1 MSSLPRAT
9 VHLDNIVAN
18 WRTLAALHPK
28 ANTSAVLKANA
39 YGLGTE
45 RVAAALTSAGCDTF
59 FVAYPEEGAVVRK
72 AVGPDPSIFIL
83 NGPAPASM
91 HLFHAHSLIAVLNSP
106 AQIRLWSDAGN
117 SPCALHFNT
126 GINRLG
132 LPASMPQTDGDA
144 LRAMNPV
151 LVMSHLACADEPDHA
166 LNAAQLAAFR
176 KITDAFPG
184 VPASL
189 ANSAGCYL
197 GRDYGFQFTR
207 PGIALYGG
215 SVPPARIQLRHA
227 VTLDAEILSVFPVKA
242 GDRVGYGATFTA
254 PQDMLLATVGLGY
267 ADGVLRSASNCF
279 IGWLDGVPCPVTG
292 RVSMDLIT
300 IDVSKAQPSAKAGVR
315 VEFLGANAKL
325 EDQAARANTLG
336 YELLTGLG
344 TRVER
349 LYP

>member
-83 NGPAPASM
+83 NGPTPASM

>member
-45 RVAAALTSAGCDTF
+45 RVAAALASAGCDTF

-91 HLFHAHSLIAVLNSP
+91 YLFHAHSLIAVLNSP

-151 LVMSHLACADEPDHA
+151 LVMSHLACADEPAHA
-166 LNAAQLAAFR
+166 LNAAQLVAFR

>member
-45 RVAAALTSAGCDTF
+45 RVAAALASAGCDTF

-106 AQIRLWSDAGN
+106 AQIRLWSDAGH
-117 SPCALHFNT
+117 SPCAFHFNT

-132 LPASMPQTDGDA
+132 LPACMPETDGDA

-176 KITDAFPG
+176 RITDAFPG

>member
-1 MSSLPRAT
+1 MSSQPRAT
-9 VHLDNIVAN
+9 VHLTHIVAN

-28 ANTSAVLKANA
+28 ANTSAVVKANA
-39 YGLGTE
+39 YGLGAD
-45 RVAAALTSAGCDTF
+45 RVSAALASAGCDTF

-72 AVGPDPSIFIL
+72 AVGPAPSIFVL
-83 NGPAPASM
+83 NGPAPASL
-91 HLFHAHSLIAVLNSP
+91 HLFHTHSLIAVLNSP
-106 AQIRLWSDAGN
+106 AQTRLWSDAG
-117 SPCALHFNT
+117 SLPCALHFDT

-132 LPASMPQTDGDA
+132 LPASMLETEGEA
-144 LRAMNPV
+144 LRGLNPV
-151 LVMSHLACADEPDHA
+151 LIMSHLACADEPDHA
-166 LNAAQLAAFR
+166 LNAVQLAAFR
-176 KITDAFPG
+176 KITEAFPG

-197 GRDYGFQFTR
+197 GRDYGFQVTR

-215 SVPPARIQLRHA
+215 SIPPARIQLQHA

-242 GDRVGYGATFTA
+242 GETVGYGATYTA
-254 PQDMLLATVGLGY
+254 PQDMILATIGLGY

-300 IDVSKAQPSAKAGVR
+300 IDVSKAQQSAKAGER

>member
-45 RVAAALTSAGCDTF
+45 RVAAALASAGCDTF

-151 LVMSHLACADEPDHA
+151 LVMSHLACADEPDHG

-176 KITDAFPG
+176 KITDAFPS

-197 GRDYGFQFTR
+197 GRDYGFQLTR

>member
-45 RVAAALTSAGCDTF
+45 RVAVALASAGCDTF